1 MAARKTALFIPTP
14 EKKLHPCFRQSSG
27 TMRAA
32 VLHGFNR
39 LEVQDVPKPR
49 PVVPGMVLVRIK
61 ACGVCATD
69 VKAIKGIRRNVR
81 FPMIAGHE
89 PSGIVA
95 ELGPGATHF
104 KPGDEVIVQP
114 SGYCGFCPHCRVGN
128 THYCEHAFTTGGDG
142 PDEVWPGA
150 FAEYMLTEEKCLFR
164 KPRQVP
170 WDAAAITEPLSGAWK
185 GVVQYSLTR
194 VADDVVVIGVGSI
207 GMLCLMVAKAAGAG
221 RLIAVDPSAHAREQA
236 LKLGATHAVDPTD
249 GQTRRKIY
257 RILPDGPDVIVE
269 AAGPIQ
275 AVKLMVE
282 LLRRGTRWNVF
293 GITTHEKFELD
304 GGLTHFLE
312 ARMDASFGTTPLAMQ
327 NAIRLMEAGLVDP
340 RRIITHRFPLEK
352 IHAALE
358 VLEGA
363 SRNKVV
369 IEP

>member
-1 MAARKTALFIPTP
+1 MAAKKAARFMPTAEKHLF
-14 EKKLHPCFRQSSG
+14 KCFEQFTR

-32 VLHGFNR
+32 VLHDFNK
-39 LEVQDVPKPR
+39 LEVLDVPR
-49 PVVPGMVLVRIK
+49 PVPAIPGTVVVRVK
-61 ACGVCATD
+61 ACGICATD
-69 VKAIKGIRRNVR
+69 FKAIKGIRRNVR
-81 FPMIAGHE
+81 FPMVTGHE
-89 PSGIVA
+89 PSGIVEEVGA
-95 ELGPGATHF
+95 GATHF

-128 THYCEHAFTTGGDG
+128 THYCEDSFTTGGDG
-142 PDEVWPGA
+142 PEQTWPGA
-150 FAEYMLTEEKCLFR
+150 FAEYLLTQEKCLFH
-164 KPRQVP
+164 KPKSVP

-185 GVVQYSLTR
+185 GVIQYSQAR
-194 VADDVVVIGVGSI
+194 VGDDVVVIGVGSI
-207 GMLCLMVAKAAGAG
+207 GMLCLMVAGAAGAG

-236 LKLGATHAVDPTD
+236 LKLGATHAVDPSD
-249 GQTRRKIY
+249 GMAKQKIY
-257 RILPDGPDVIVE
+257 KILPQGPDVIVE

-340 RRIITHRFPLEK
+340 RRIITHHFPLEK

-358 VLEGA
+358 VLKGA